1 MKYDEINQHYL
12 KIEWPPP
19 WNHYSDMVSEIP
31 SGSVYIYIWHIY
43 SDILSDILSGI
54 YFDILS
60 DIPPGI
66 YSDILSGIYSN
77 IIASGILSGIYSD
90 TLSRILSDILSG
102 VWLRSG
108 SAQWD
113 LALAAEVQCP
123 LRSGARGWGPA
134 VPTEIWRS
142 WLRSSSA
149 HCCLQRAL
157 KDLEDEEKEEEEE
170 DGTHLGKNLERPSPG
185 RREKNTIKSP

>member
-1 MKYDEINQHYL
+1 MMKSTNITWKSNDPHPETTILTWFLRYHLE
-12 KIEWPPP
+12 
-19 WNHYSDMVSEIP
+19 
-31 SGSVYIYIWHIY
+31 VYIYIWHIY

-134 VPTEIWRS
+134 VLLRSGARGWGPAVPTAVCSARLRIWRTRRRRKRR
-142 WLRSSSA
+142 WTGRT
-149 HCCLQRAL
+149 
-157 KDLEDEEKEEEEE
+157 LEK
-170 DGTHLGKNLERPSPG
+170 
-185 RREKNTIKSP
+185 I